1 MHNTLSQPPQSRDRK
16 IISRLCG
23 YSSFTLLLWIPFY
36 LLIFYINRIIQYVLF
51 CIFHSASWMILE
63 FSQVVDY
70 ICGVHCFLLLNII
83 LLDNYGS
90 VQFSRS
96 VLSVSFHPMDCSMPG
111 LPVHFLFPEL
121 AQTHVWWVGNA
132 IQPCHPLLSPS
143 PPAFNLSQH
152 QGLFQWVNSLH
163 QVTKVLEC
171 QHQPFQWI
179 DFIDRPQYVVD
190 GY

>member
-96 VLSVSFHPMDCSMPG
+96 VLSVSFHPMDCSMQAS
-111 LPVHFLFPEL
+111 LSISYSRSLLKLMSDEL
-121 AQTHVWWVGNA
+121 EMPFNHV
-132 IQPCHPLLSPS
+132 ILCCPLLLLPSIFPSIRVFSNELILCIRWPKYCIVSISPS
-143 PPAFNLSQH
+143 N
-152 QGLFQWVNSLH
+152 
-163 QVTKVLEC
+163 E
-171 QHQPFQWI
+171 
-179 DFIDRPQYVVD
+179 
-190 GY
+190 